1 VPEQHVCQQTLEIAA
16 MSHSHLGARYLL
28 TQIETDRSR
37 RTNRDKLPDWLNG
50 LIEEAAGSF
59 EPLAGV
65 ARVGY
70 ECVPDEG
77 GWHISLYLGAVEMV
91 GGKADGHSR
100 APDFRCDL
108 KRLLEQF
115 VRIDELEWTVS
126 PQSSLS
132 GNSCEQS
139 LITIGGLVGASRV
152 WLSVR
157 SSAPEAVGP
166 GLREFP
172 DGRVE
177 SV

>member
-1 VPEQHVCQQTLEIAA
+1 LE
-16 MSHSHLGARYLL
+16 
-28 TQIETDRSR
+28 
-37 RTNRDKLPDWLNG
+37 
-50 LIEEAAGSF
+50 
-59 EPLAGV
+59 GV

-70 ECVPDEG
+70 VCLPDEG
-77 GWHISLYLGAVEMV
+77 GWRLSLYLGAVEMV
-91 GGKADGHSR
+91 GGKADGQTR
-100 APDFRCDL
+100 CPDFRCDL

-115 VRIDELEWTVS
+115 ARIDELEWTVW

-132 GNSCEQS
+132 EHSCEQS

-157 SSAPEAVGP
+157 SSAPEAVSP